1 MHVTTTPQPTHA
13 GIAGDLWGGLAAM
26 LVALPSAI
34 AFGVLIYSALGPDHA
49 GEGALAGMLGAAAL
63 GIVAPLVSR
72 NGGFITAP
80 CAPAAA
86 VMSALAVQLSADGQF
101 TFERVTMLLAL
112 TALLSSLLQILYG
125 LLRAGRLIK
134 FIPYQVVSGYLSG
147 VALIIALGQL
157 PKLLGLPKGEPLLH
171 GLLSP
176 ALWNG
181 TSITVGLV
189 TIGAMV
195 LAPHVTKKVPGT
207 IIGLLGG
214 IAAYF
219 AMAVF
224 NRDLLQLASNAL
236 VIGPIEVSGSVVDT
250 VRASVS
256 HMLLVQPADIGLIFV
271 SALTLSVLLSIDTL
285 KTGVVLDA
293 LARKRSDSNR
303 ELIGQGAANAAAFFV
318 GGAPGAGTMGST
330 LVNFTSGGRT
340 LWSGVTEGVL
350 VVIALAAL
358 GGLIAWVPIGALA
371 GLLLVVAWR
380 MFDRDMF
387 RLALQRSTRM
397 DFAVIVTVVGVA
409 QIGLIAASVV
419 GICLAILLFIRD
431 QIRGSVIINKIDL
444 HGARSKRRRLV
455 AETKILE
462 QQGDQAV
469 VVQLQGN
476 LFFGTTDQLFS
487 ELEQDLNQRRYLLL
501 DLRRVQSMD
510 FTAAHLFEQM
520 RERLI
525 ERKGELLFS
534 GMPSSLPTRQDIE
547 HYMKQLG
554 LAGSTDGIR
563 IFDTRDSAL
572 EWIEDR
578 LIEAAG
584 GVEVKAEQAL
594 SLASMEV
601 FSHLDAVTL
610 AALDGAVREM
620 SIPAQGRIFSRG
632 DTGDDIFFV
641 RRGRVEVLLPLE
653 GGKFHHLATFCQG
666 DFFGEMAFLDR
677 EPRSADVRAATATD
691 LFVLSRERFDT
702 MVKSNPALGGKIFEK
717 LAYAVSKRLRTAD
730 TELRMLEAR

>member
-1 MHVTTTPQPTHA
+1 
-13 GIAGDLWGGLAAM
+13 M

-34 AFGVLIYSALGPDHA
+34 AFGVLIYSGLGANHA
-49 GEGALAGMLGAAAL
+49 AEGALAGILGAAVL

-86 VMSALAVQLSADGQF
+86 VMSALAIQFSSSQLSVARI
-101 TFERVTMLLAL
+101 TLLLAL
-112 TALLSSLLQILYG
+112 TALLSALLQVLYG

-157 PKLLGLPKGEPLLH
+157 PKLLGLPKNAPILH
-171 GLLSP
+171 SLLSP
-176 ALWNG
+176 GTWSG
-181 TSITVGLV
+181 TSLVVGLV
-189 TIGAMV
+189 TIVAMV
-195 LAPHVTKKVPGT
+195 LATRMTQRVPGA
-207 IIGLLGG
+207 IIGLMAG

-219 AMAVF
+219 VMAIF
-224 NRDLLQLASNAL
+224 NRDLLQLPGNTL
-236 VIGPIEVSGSVVDT
+236 VIGPIAFSGSIVDA
-250 VRASVS
+250 VRLNVS
-256 HMLLVQPADIGLIFV
+256 NFLQVQPADVALVFV

-293 LARKRSDSNR
+293 LARRRSDANR
-303 ELIGQGAANAAAFFV
+303 ELIGQGVANAAACIV
-318 GGAPGAGTMGST
+318 GGTPGAGTMGAT

-350 VVIALAAL
+350 VVIALAML
-358 GGLIAWVPIGALA
+358 SSLIAWVPISALA

-380 MFDRDMF
+380 MFDGDMF
-387 RLALQRSTRM
+387 RLALKRSTRM
-397 DFAVIVTVVGVA
+397 DFMVIVTVVCVA

-431 QIRGSVIINKIDL
+431 QIRGSVILGKVNL
-444 HGARSKRRRLV
+444 RGARSKRRRLV
-455 AETKILE
+455 AETEILE
-462 QQGDQAV
+462 QQADKAS

-487 ELEQDLNQRRYLLL
+487 ELEQELNQCRFLLL

-510 FTAAHLFEQM
+510 FTAAHLFNQM
-520 RERLI
+520 RERLM

-547 HYMKQLG
+547 HYMEQLG
-554 LAGSTDGIR
+554 LAGSREGMR
-563 IFDTRDSAL
+563 IFETRDSAL
-572 EWIEDR
+572 EWMEDQ

-584 GVEVKAEQAL
+584 GVEQKPEQAL
-594 SLASMEV
+594 PLDAIEV
-601 FSHLDAVTL
+601 FSDLDAETM
-610 AALDGAVREM
+610 AALGSVVKALK
-620 SIPAQGRIFSRG
+620 IPAQGSIFLRG
-632 DTGDDIFFV
+632 DIGDEIFFL

-666 DFFGEMAFLDR
+666 DFFGEMAFLDC
-677 EPRSADVRAATATD
+677 EPRSADVRAVTETD
-691 LFVLSRERFDT
+691 LYVLSRKRFDGLT
-702 MVKSNPALGGKIFEK
+702 KSNPGLGGRIFER
-717 LAYAVSKRLRTAD
+717 LAYAVSKRLRMAD
-730 TELRMLEAR
+730 RELRMLEAR